1 MAILDTITKEI
12 EKDKNLEINLS
23 RYANEMM
30 SLYYRYSYT
39 RLAYNYFAMQEIL
52 QDEEDNSEFNVIMN
66 KIDAIVEKNILGDS
80 LGADREK
87 AVTEINSIR
96 DGIIASM
103 KILTAYADCLQI
115 FEYILNRLDADNP
128 ENELPADYSDE
139 EFTKK
144 LVQSIFSEKDNTVIN
159 AKIAD
164 MLGQLPVRM
173 TRQKYFEM
181 VRDAFS
187 LYNDASKSS
196 VDSFVYMLRS
206 LTMLDKPEGFGSEY
220 PEIYKVIEEFLG
232 LGFEN
237 ITGEQYKDCC
247 GYGYGD

>member
-1 MAILDTITKEI
+1 MAFLDTITREI
-12 EKDKNLEINLS
+12 EKEKNLEINLP

-52 QDEEDNSEFNVIMN
+52 QDEGENSEFKTIMN

-103 KILTAYADCLQI
+103 KVLTAYADCLQI

-128 ENELPADYSDE
+128 ENELLADIL
-139 EFTKK
+139 TK
-144 LVQSIFSEKDNTVIN
+144 L
-159 AKIAD
+159 
-164 MLGQLPVRM
+164 LR
-173 TRQKYFEM
+173 
-181 VRDAFS
+181 
-187 LYNDASKSS
+187 
-196 VDSFVYMLRS
+196 RS
-206 LTMLDKPEGFGSEY
+206 LFRVS
-220 PEIYKVIEEFLG
+220 FLKR
-232 LGFEN
+232 
-237 ITGEQYKDCC
+237 ITL
-247 GYGYGD
+247 